1 MPQFYLPPPWETQ
14 KPHPIPVELLHHLRV
29 RRISEGEVIP
39 IIDGQGQI
47 GSAAL
52 VRLGSKS
59 GELAIANVKQD
70 TQSEPPYG
78 ITLAQGLAGGD
89 KMDWVIEK
97 AVETGA
103 SCIAPLQC
111 ERSVIKLHRS
121 SDAERAQ
128 KRLIHW
134 RAITQSACEQCERTV
149 LPQVEPIQVI
159 ADYLSETSKDQF
171 NGTLKL
177 IFCTGD
183 HSSLAKM
190 IAPLP
195 AQNVILLI
203 GPEGG
208 FTPEEIALAMKAG
221 FQAVS
226 LGKRILRTETAG
238 IAAIS
243 TIHAIW
249 DR

>member
-14 KPHPIPVELLHHLRV
+14 KPHPIPLELLHHLRV
-29 RRISEGEVIP
+29 RRISEGEDIP
-39 IIDGQGQI
+39 IFDGKGQI
-47 GSAAL
+47 ASATL
-52 VRLGSKS
+52 VRLGNKS
-59 GELAIANVKQD
+59 GELAITAVNQS
-70 TQSEPPYG
+70 TQSEPPYS

-103 SCIAPLQC
+103 NRIAPLQC
-111 ERSVIKLHRS
+111 ERSVIKLTRN

-128 KRLIHW
+128 KRLLHW
-134 RAITQSACEQCERTV
+134 RAITQAACEQCERTV
-149 LPQVEPIQVI
+149 LPLVEPVETI
-159 ADYLSETSKDQF
+159 ADYLARADADLKDA
-171 NGTLKL
+171 LKL
-177 IFCTGD
+177 VFDTGE
-183 HSSLAKM
+183 HPSLANT

-195 AQNVILLI
+195 AQDVILLI

-208 FTPEEIALAMKAG
+208 FTPEEIGLAMKAG

>member
-1 MPQFYLPPPWETQ
+1 
-14 KPHPIPVELLHHLRV
+14 
-29 RRISEGEVIP
+29 
-39 IIDGQGQI
+39 
-47 GSAAL
+47 
-52 VRLGSKS
+52 
-59 GELAIANVKQD
+59 
-70 TQSEPPYG
+70 
-78 ITLAQGLAGGD
+78 
-89 KMDWVIEK
+89 MDWVIEK

-103 SCIAPLQC
+103 SRIVPLQC
-111 ERSVIKLHRS
+111 ERSVIKLTRN
-121 SDAERAQ
+121 SDTDRAQ

-134 RAITQSACEQCERTV
+134 RAITQAACEQCERTV
-149 LPQVEPIQVI
+149 LPLVEPIQAI
-159 ADYLSETSKDQF
+159 ADYLAIADAEVK
-171 NGTLKL
+171 GALKL
-177 IFCTGD
+177 VFSTGD
-183 HSSLAKM
+183 HPSLANT

-195 AQNVILLI
+195 VQDVILLI

-208 FTPEEIALAMKAG
+208 FTPEEMGLAIKGG

>member
-39 IIDGQGQI
+39 IFDGQGQI
-47 GSAAL
+47 ASATL
-52 VRLGSKS
+52 IRLSSKS
-59 GELAIANVKQD
+59 GELAITKVQQD
-70 TQSEPPYG
+70 IQSEPPYG
-78 ITLAQGLAGGD
+78 ITLVQGLAGGD

-103 SCIAPLQC
+103 SRIVPLQC
-111 ERSVIKLHRS
+111 ERSVIKLTRN
-121 SDAERAQ
+121 SDGDRAQ

-134 RAITQSACEQCERTV
+134 RAITQAACEQCERTV
-149 LPQVEPIQVI
+149 LPLVEPVQAI
-159 ADYLSETSKDQF
+159 ADYLAKADTDVK
-171 NGTLKL
+171 GALKL

-183 HSSLAKM
+183 HSSLAKT

-208 FTPEEIALAMKAG
+208 FTPEEIGLAMNAG

-243 TIHAIW
+243 TIHSLW

>member
-14 KPHPIPVELLHHLRV
+14 KPHPIPAELLHHLRV

-39 IIDGQGQI
+39 IFDGQGQI
-47 GSAAL
+47 ATATL
-52 VRLGSKS
+52 VSLGNKT
-59 GELAIANVKQD
+59 GELTITAVKQD
-70 TQSEPPYG
+70 TQSEPPHA

-103 SCIAPLQC
+103 TAIAPLQC
-111 ERSVIKLHRS
+111 ERSVIKLHGS
-121 SDAERAQ
+121 SNAERAQ

-134 RAITQSACEQCERTV
+134 RGITQAACEQCERTV
-149 LPQVEPIQVI
+149 MPLVAPIQTI
-159 ADYLSETSKDQF
+159 ADYLSKASNDDL
-171 NGTLKL
+171 NGALKL

-183 HSSLAKM
+183 RPSLANI

-208 FTPEEIALAMKAG
+208 FTPEEIGLAIKAG

-238 IAAIS
+238 IVAIS

>member
-14 KPHPIPVELLHHLRV
+14 KPHPMPTELVHHLRV

-39 IIDGQGQI
+39 IFDGQGQI
-47 GSAAL
+47 AL
-52 VRLGSKS
+52 ATLIRLGNKV
-59 GELAIANVKQD
+59 GELTITAVKKD
-70 TQSEPPYG
+70 AQSEPPYG

-103 SCIAPLQC
+103 SRIVPLQC
-111 ERSVIKLHRS
+111 ERSVIKLNRS

-128 KRLIHW
+128 KRLAHW
-134 RAITQSACEQCERTV
+134 CAITQAACEQCERTV
-149 LPQVEPIQVI
+149 LPQVEPIQTI
-159 ADYLSETSKDQF
+159 ADYLSKASSDDI
-171 NGTLKL
+171 NGALKF
-177 IFCTGD
+177 IFCTGNQP
-183 HSSLAKM
+183 SLAKI

-208 FTPEEIALAMKAG
+208 FTPEEIALALKAG

>member
-14 KPHPIPVELLHHLRV
+14 KPYPLPVELLHHLRV
-29 RRISEGEVIP
+29 RRIGEGEVIP
-39 IIDGQGQI
+39 IFDGQGQI
-47 GSAAL
+47 ASATL
-52 VRLGSKS
+52 IRLGNKT
-59 GELAIANVKQD
+59 GELTIAAVKQH

-78 ITLAQGLAGGD
+78 IILAQGLAGGD

-103 SCIAPLQC
+103 SRIAPLQC

-134 RAITQSACEQCERTV
+134 RAITQAACEQCERTV
-149 LPQVEPIQVI
+149 LPLVEPIQTI
-159 ADYLSETSKDQF
+159 ADYLSKASGDHLKD
-171 NGTLKL
+171 TLKL

-183 HSSLAKM
+183 HPSLAK
-190 IAPLP
+190 ILAPLP

-208 FTPEEIALAMKAG
+208 FTPEEMALALKEG
-221 FQAVS
+221 FQPVS

-243 TIHAIW
+243 TIHAMW

>member
-14 KPHPIPVELLHHLRV
+14 KPHPVPAELLHHLRV
-29 RRISEGEVIP
+29 RRIGEGEVIS
-39 IIDGQGQI
+39 IFDGQGHI
-47 GSAAL
+47 ATATL
-52 VRLGSKS
+52 VKLGNKS
-59 GELAIANVKQD
+59 GELVLAEARYDIGR
-70 TQSEPPYG
+70 EPPYS

-97 AVETGA
+97 AVEVGA
-103 SCIAPLQC
+103 SRIAPLQC

-128 KRLIHW
+128 KRLMHW
-134 RAITQSACEQCERTV
+134 RAITQAACEQCERTV
-149 LPQVEPIQVI
+149 LPLVEPIQTVT
-159 ADYLSETSKDQF
+159 DYLSKAPDDHF
-171 NGTLKL
+171 NTALKL

-183 HSSLAKM
+183 HPSLVKT
-190 IAPLP
+190 IESLP

-208 FTPEEIALAMKAG
+208 FTAEEIQQALTAG
-221 FQAVS
+221 FLAVS

>member
-29 RRISEGEVIP
+29 RRIGEGEVIP
-39 IIDGQGQI
+39 IFDGQGQI
-47 GSAAL
+47 ATATL
-52 VRLGSKS
+52 IRLGSKS

-149 LPQVEPIQVI
+149 LPQVEPIQAI
-159 ADYLSETSKDQF
+159 ADYLSGASNDCF
-171 NGTLKL
+171 NGALKL

-183 HSSLAKM
+183 HPSLAKT
-190 IAPLP
+190 IASLP

-221 FQAVS
+221 FKAVS

-238 IAAIS
+238 IAVIS

-249 DR
+249 DH

>member
-14 KPHPIPVELLHHLRV
+14 KPHPIPLELLHHLRV

-39 IIDGQGQI
+39 IFDGQGQI
-47 GSAAL
+47 ASATL
-52 VRLGSKS
+52 IHLGNKS
-59 GELAIANVKQD
+59 GELAITAVSQN
-70 TQSEPPYG
+70 TQSEPPYS

-89 KMDWVIEK
+89 KMDWVVEK

-103 SCIAPLQC
+103 AAIAPLQC
-111 ERSVIKLHRS
+111 ERSVIKLTRS
-121 SDAERAQ
+121 SDADRAH

-134 RAITQSACEQCERTV
+134 RAITQAACEQCERTV
-149 LPQVEPIQVI
+149 LPRVEPIQTI
-159 ADYLSETSKDQF
+159 ADYLSNSDAELK
-171 NGTLKL
+171 GTLKL
-177 IFCTGD
+177 VFSTGD
-183 HSSLAKM
+183 HPSLANT

-195 AQNVILLI
+195 AQDVILLI

-208 FTPEEIALAMKAG
+208 FTPEEIALAIKVG

-243 TIHAIW
+243 TIHAMW

>member
-1 MPQFYLPPPWETQ
+1 MPQFYLPPPWEPQ
-14 KPHPIPVELLHHLRV
+14 KPHPIPAELLHHLRV
-29 RRISEGEVIP
+29 RRIGEGEVIP
-39 IIDGQGQI
+39 IFDGQGQI
-47 GSAAL
+47 ASATL
-52 VRLGSKS
+52 ISLGNKT
-59 GELAIANVKQD
+59 GKLTITAVKQD
-70 TQSEPPYG
+70 IQSESPYG

-103 SCIAPLQC
+103 SRIAPLQC
-111 ERSVIKLHRS
+111 ERSVIKLTRN
-121 SDAERAQ
+121 SDSERAQ

-134 RAITQSACEQCERTV
+134 RAITQAACEQCERTV
-149 LPQVEPIQVI
+149 LPLVEPVQAFEDYSIQASD
-159 ADYLSETSKDQF
+159 ADLK
-171 NGTLKL
+171 GTLKL
-177 IFCTGD
+177 IFSTGD
-183 HSSLAKM
+183 HPSLANT

-195 AQNVILLI
+195 PQDVILLI

-208 FTPEEIALAMKAG
+208 FTPDEIELAIKAG

>member
-14 KPHPIPVELLHHLRV
+14 KPHPIPAELLHHLRV
-29 RRISEGEVIP
+29 RRISEGEFIP
-39 IIDGQGQI
+39 IFDGLGQI
-47 GSAAL
+47 ASATV
-52 VRLGSKS
+52 VRLDNKT
-59 GELAIANVKQD
+59 GELAISAVNQS
-70 TQSEPPYG
+70 TQSEPPYA

-103 SCIAPLQC
+103 NQIVPLQC
-111 ERSVIKLHRS
+111 ERSVIKLNRS

-128 KRLIHW
+128 KRLLHW
-134 RAITQSACEQCERTV
+134 RAITQAACEQCERTV
-149 LPQVEPIQVI
+149 LPLVDPIQEI
-159 ADYLSETSKDQF
+159 EHYLAKADAELK
-171 NGTLKL
+171 NALKL
-177 IFCTGD
+177 IFCTGG
-183 HSSLAKM
+183 HPSLATT

-195 AQNVILLI
+195 AQDVILLI

-208 FTPEEIALAMKAG
+208 FTPEEMELAIKAG

>member
-14 KPHPIPVELLHHLRV
+14 KPHPIPLELLHHLRV

-39 IIDGQGQI
+39 IFDGQGQI
-47 GSAAL
+47 ASATL
-52 VRLGSKS
+52 VKLGHKA
-59 GELAIANVKQD
+59 GELAITEARQD
-70 TQSEPPYG
+70 TGREPPYS

-103 SCIAPLQC
+103 SRVVPLQC
-111 ERSVIKLHRS
+111 ERSVIKLTRS

-134 RAITQSACEQCERTV
+134 RAITQAACEQCERTV
-149 LPQVEPIQVI
+149 LPRVEPIQSI
-159 ADYLSETSKDQF
+159 ADYLANADNEVKVA
-171 NGTLKL
+171 LKL
-177 IFCTGD
+177 LFGTGD
-183 HSSLAKM
+183 HPSLAKT

-195 AQNVILLI
+195 AQDVILLI

-208 FTPEEIALAMKAG
+208 FTPEEIGLAMKAG

>member
-1 MPQFYLPPPWETQ
+1 
-14 KPHPIPVELLHHLRV
+14 LLHHLRV

-39 IIDGQGQI
+39 IFDGQGQI
-47 GSAAL
+47 ASATL

-59 GELAIANVKQD
+59 GELAITKVQQD
-70 TQSEPPYG
+70 TQCEPPYG

-103 SCIAPLQC
+103 TAIAPLQC
-111 ERSVIKLHRS
+111 ERSVIKLTRN

-134 RAITQSACEQCERTV
+134 RAITQAACEQCERTV
-149 LPQVEPIQVI
+149 LPLVEPVQAI
-159 ADYLSETSKDQF
+159 ADYLTKADADIKD
-171 NGTLKL
+171 TLKL
-177 IFCTGD
+177 IFCIGD
-183 HSSLAKM
+183 HPSLTKT

-208 FTPEEIALAMKAG
+208 FTPEEIELAIKAG
-221 FQAVS
+221 FQAIS
-226 LGKRILRTETAG
+226 LGKRILRTESAG

>member
-14 KPHPIPVELLHHLRV
+14 KPHPLPAELLHHLRV

-39 IIDGQGQI
+39 IFDGQGQI
-47 GSAAL
+47 ATATLIRMGNKA
-52 VRLGSKS
+52 
-59 GELAIANVKQD
+59 GELTIAAVKQN
-70 TQSEPPYG
+70 TLSEPPYG

-103 SCIAPLQC
+103 SRITPLQC

-134 RAITQSACEQCERTV
+134 RAIIQAACEQCERTV
-149 LPQVEPIQVI
+149 LPLVEPIQTI
-159 ADYLSETSKDQF
+159 ADYLSKASSDDL
-171 NGTLKL
+171 NGVLKL

-183 HSSLAKM
+183 QPSLAKM
-190 IAPLP
+190 ITPLP

-208 FTPEEIALAMKAG
+208 FTPDEIALAMKAG

>member
-14 KPHPIPVELLHHLRV
+14 KPHPLPAELLHHLRV

-39 IIDGQGQI
+39 IFDGQGQI
-47 GSAAL
+47 ASATL

-70 TQSEPPYG
+70 TQSEMPYG

-103 SCIAPLQC
+103 SRINPLQC

-149 LPQVEPIQVI
+149 LPQVEPIQAI
-159 ADYLSETSKDQF
+159 ADYLSKGSDDHF
-171 NGTLKL
+171 NGALKL

-183 HSSLAKM
+183 HPSLAKM

-249 DR
+249 DH

>member
-1 MPQFYLPPPWETQ
+1 LPA
-14 KPHPIPVELLHHLRV
+14 ELLHHLRV

-39 IIDGQGQI
+39 IFDGQGQI
-47 GSAAL
+47 ASATLIRMGNKA
-52 VRLGSKS
+52 
-59 GELAIANVKQD
+59 GELMITAVKQD

-111 ERSVIKLHRS
+111 DRSVIKLNRN

-134 RAITQSACEQCERTV
+134 RAITQAACEQCERTV
-149 LPQVEPIQVI
+149 LPLVEPIQAI
-159 ADYLSETSKDQF
+159 TDYLTKADA
-171 NGTLKL
+171 GLKGVLKL
-177 IFCTGD
+177 ILCTGD
-183 HSSLAKM
+183 HPLSLAKT

-195 AQNVILLI
+195 AQDVILLI

-249 DR
+249 DH

>member
-14 KPHPIPVELLHHLRV
+14 KPHPLPAELLHYLRV

-39 IIDGQGQI
+39 IFDGQGHI
-47 GSAAL
+47 ASATL
-52 VRLGSKS
+52 TRLGTKT
-59 GELAIANVKQD
+59 GELAIANINQN
-70 TQSEPPYG
+70 TQSEPRYA
-78 ITLAQGLAGGD
+78 ITLGQGLAGGD

-103 SCIAPLQC
+103 NRIVPLQC
-111 ERSVIKLHRS
+111 ERSVIKLTRN
-121 SDAERAQ
+121 SDADRAQ

-134 RAITQSACEQCERTV
+134 RAITQAACEQCERTV
-149 LPQVEPIQVI
+149 LPLVEPIQAI
-159 ADYLSETSKDQF
+159 ADYLANADAELK
-171 NGTLKL
+171 GALKL

-183 HSSLAKM
+183 HPSLAKT
-190 IAPLP
+190 ITPLP
-195 AQNVILLI
+195 SQHLILLI

-208 FTPEEIALAMKAG
+208 FTPEEIGLAMKAG
-221 FQAVS
+221 FRAVS

-249 DR
+249 DC

>member
-14 KPHPIPVELLHHLRV
+14 KPHPIPAELLHHLRV
-29 RRISEGEVIP
+29 RRIGEGEVIP
-39 IIDGQGQI
+39 IFDGQGQI
-47 GSAAL
+47 ASATL
-52 VRLGSKS
+52 ISLGNKT
-59 GELAIANVKQD
+59 GELTITAVKQD
-70 TQSEPPYG
+70 IQSEPPYG
-78 ITLAQGLAGGD
+78 ITLVQGLAGGD

-103 SCIAPLQC
+103 SRIVPLQC
-111 ERSVIKLHRS
+111 ERSVIKLTRN
-121 SDAERAQ
+121 SDGDRAQ

-134 RAITQSACEQCERTV
+134 RAITQAACEQCERTV
-149 LPQVEPIQVI
+149 LPLVEPVQAI
-159 ADYLSETSKDQF
+159 ADYLANADAELK
-171 NGTLKL
+171 GALKL

-183 HSSLAKM
+183 HPSLANT

-195 AQNVILLI
+195 AQDVILLI

-208 FTPEEIALAMKAG
+208 FTPEETGLAIKAG

-243 TIHAIW
+243 TIHALW
-249 DR
+249 DH

>member
-1 MPQFYLPPPWETQ
+1 
-14 KPHPIPVELLHHLRV
+14 
-29 RRISEGEVIP
+29 
-39 IIDGQGQI
+39 
-47 GSAAL
+47 
-52 VRLGSKS
+52 
-59 GELAIANVKQD
+59 
-70 TQSEPPYG
+70 
-78 ITLAQGLAGGD
+78 
-89 KMDWVIEK
+89 MDWIIEK

-103 SCIAPLQC
+103 SRIAPLQC
-111 ERSVIKLHRS
+111 ERSVTKLNRS

-134 RAITQSACEQCERTV
+134 RAITQAACEQCERTV
-149 LPQVEPIQVI
+149 LPLVEPIQAI
-159 ADYLSETSKDQF
+159 EDYLSVDVK
-171 NGTLKL
+171 GTLKL

-183 HSSLAKM
+183 HPSLAKT

-195 AQNVILLI
+195 VQNVILLI

-208 FTPEEIALAMKAG
+208 FTPEEIELAMKAG

-249 DR
+249 ER

>member
-14 KPHPIPVELLHHLRV
+14 KSHPIPLELLHHLRV

-39 IIDGQGQI
+39 IFDGQGQI
-47 GSAAL
+47 ASATL
-52 VRLGSKS
+52 GRLGSKS
-59 GELAIANVKQD
+59 GELTIAKAQQD
-70 TQSEPPYG
+70 IQRELPYAL
-78 ITLAQGLAGGD
+78 TLAQGLAGGD

-103 SCIAPLQC
+103 SRISPLQC

-134 RAITQSACEQCERTV
+134 RAITQAACEQCERTV
-149 LPQVEPIQVI
+149 LPLVEPIQTI
-159 ADYLSETSKDQF
+159 ADYLSKASSDDL
-171 NGTLKL
+171 NDNLKL

-183 HSSLAKM
+183 HPSLAKT

-195 AQNVILLI
+195 AQDVILLI

-208 FTPEEIALAMKAG
+208 FTPEEIGLAMRAG

-238 IAAIS
+238 IVAIS
-243 TIHAIW
+243 TIQALW

>member
-14 KPHPIPVELLHHLRV
+14 KPHPIPAELLHHLRV
-29 RRISEGEVIP
+29 RRISEGEDIP
-39 IIDGQGQI
+39 IFDGQGQI
-47 GSAAL
+47 ASATLIRMGNKA
-52 VRLGSKS
+52 
-59 GELAIANVKQD
+59 GELTITAIKQD

-103 SCIAPLQC
+103 SRIAPLQC
-111 ERSVIKLHRS
+111 ERSVIKLTRN

-134 RAITQSACEQCERTV
+134 RAITQAACEQCERTV
-149 LPQVEPIQVI
+149 LPLVEPIEDI
-159 ADYLSETSKDQF
+159 GHYLAMADADVKDA
-171 NGTLKL
+171 LKL
-177 IFCTGD
+177 VFCTGD
-183 HSSLAKM
+183 HPSLANT
-190 IAPLP
+190 ISPLP

-208 FTPEEIALAMKAG
+208 FTPDEIALAIKVG

-238 IAAIS
+238 IAAVS

>member
-14 KPHPIPVELLHHLRV
+14 KPHPIPAELLHHLRV
-29 RRISEGEVIP
+29 RRIGEGEVIP
-39 IIDGQGQI
+39 IFDGQGQV
-47 GSAAL
+47 AL
-52 VRLGSKS
+52 GTLTRLGSKS
-59 GELAIANVKQD
+59 GELAIVNVRQD
-70 TQSEPPYG
+70 IQSELPYG

-89 KMDWVIEK
+89 KMDWIIEK

-103 SCIAPLQC
+103 SRIAPLQC
-111 ERSVIKLHRS
+111 ERSVTKLNRS

-134 RAITQSACEQCERTV
+134 RAITQAACEQCERTV
-149 LPQVEPIQVI
+149 LPLVEPIQAI
-159 ADYLSETSKDQF
+159 ADYLSIASNEDF

-177 IFCTGD
+177 LFGTGD
-183 HSSLAKM
+183 HPSLAKT

-195 AQNVILLI
+195 AQSVILLI

-208 FTPEEIALAMKAG
+208 FTPEEIGQAMKAG

-249 DR
+249 DS

>member
-14 KPHPIPVELLHHLRV
+14 KPHPLPAELLHHLRV
-29 RRISEGEVIP
+29 RRIGEGEVIP
-39 IIDGQGQI
+39 IFDGQGQI
-47 GSAAL
+47 ASATL
-52 VRLGSKS
+52 IRLGNKT
-59 GELAIANVKQD
+59 GELTIAAVKQY
-70 TQSEPPYG
+70 TQSELPYG

-103 SCIAPLQC
+103 SRIAPLQC

-134 RAITQSACEQCERTV
+134 RTITQAACEQCERTV
-149 LPQVEPIQVI
+149 LPLVEPIQTM
-159 ADYLSETSKDQF
+159 ADYLSKASGDHLKD
-171 NGTLKL
+171 TLKL

-183 HSSLAKM
+183 HPSLAKM
-190 IAPLP
+190 LAPLP

-208 FTPEEIALAMKAG
+208 FTPEEMALAIKAG

>member
-14 KPHPIPVELLHHLRV
+14 KPHPIPAELLHHLRV

-39 IIDGQGQI
+39 VFDGQGQI
-47 GSAAL
+47 ASATL
-52 VRLGSKS
+52 IRLGNKT
-59 GELAIANVKQD
+59 GELAISAVKQN

-97 AVETGA
+97 AIETGA
-103 SCIAPLQC
+103 SRIVPLQC
-111 ERSVIKLHRS
+111 ERSVTKLNRG

-134 RAITQSACEQCERTV
+134 RAITQAACEQCERTV
-149 LPQVEPIQVI
+149 LPLVEPIQAI
-159 ADYLSETSKDQF
+159 ADYLANADGGVE
-171 NGTLKL
+171 GTLKL
-177 IFCTGD
+177 LFSTGD
-183 HSSLAKM
+183 HPPLAKT
-190 IAPLP
+190 IEPLP

-208 FTPEEIALAMKAG
+208 FTPQEIELAMKAG

>member
-29 RRISEGEVIP
+29 RRIGEGEVIP
-39 IIDGQGQI
+39 IFDGQGQI
-47 GSAAL
+47 ATATL
-52 VRLGSKS
+52 IRLGSKS
-59 GELAIANVKQD
+59 GELVIANVKQD

-149 LPQVEPIQVI
+149 LPQVEPVQAI
-159 ADYLSETSKDQF
+159 ADYLSEASNDCF
-171 NGTLKL
+171 NGALKL

-183 HSSLAKM
+183 HPSLAKT
-190 IAPLP
+190 IASLP
-195 AQNVILLI
+195 VQNVILLI

-221 FQAVS
+221 FKAVS

-249 DR
+249 DH

>member
-14 KPHPIPVELLHHLRV
+14 KPHPIPAELLHHLRV
-29 RRISEGEVIP
+29 RRISEGAVIP
-39 IIDGQGQI
+39 IFDGQGQI
-47 GSAAL
+47 ASATL
-52 VRLGSKS
+52 GRLGSKS
-59 GELAIANVKQD
+59 GELTIAKAQQD
-70 TQSEPPYG
+70 VQREPPYA

-103 SCIAPLQC
+103 TAIAPLQC
-111 ERSVIKLHRS
+111 ERSVIKLTRN
-121 SDAERAQ
+121 SDVERAQ

-134 RAITQSACEQCERTV
+134 RAITQAACEQCERTV
-149 LPQVEPIQVI
+149 LPLVEPAETI
-159 ADYLSETSKDQF
+159 ADYLARTDADLKDA
-171 NGTLKL
+171 LKL
-177 IFCTGD
+177 VFDTGD
-183 HSSLAKM
+183 HPSLAKT

-208 FTPEEIALAMKAG
+208 FTPEEIELAIKAG
-221 FQAVS
+221 FQVVS

-238 IAAIS
+238 IVAIS

>member
-14 KPHPIPVELLHHLRV
+14 KPHPLPAELLHHLRV

-39 IIDGQGQI
+39 IFDGQGQI
-47 GSAAL
+47 ASATL
-52 VRLGSKS
+52 IRLGNKT
-59 GELAIANVKQD
+59 GELAIAAVKQN
-70 TQSEPPYG
+70 TQSEPPYS

-103 SCIAPLQC
+103 SRITPLQC

-134 RAITQSACEQCERTV
+134 RAITQAACEQCERTV
-149 LPQVEPIQVI
+149 LPQVEPIQAI
-159 ADYLSETSKDQF
+159 EDYLSKAADDHLK
-171 NGTLKL
+171 GALKL
-177 IFCTGD
+177 ILCTGD
-183 HSSLAKM
+183 HLSLAKT
-190 IAPLP
+190 IAPL
-195 AQNVILLI
+195 ATQDVILLI

-238 IAAIS
+238 IVAIS